1 MTIQQA
7 SRRGTYRQLA
17 VAAAATMSLSACV
30 STEPNPLGADGD
42 PCSVMVKSA
51 AALPTAATHAIL
63 IDRSGSTEADDPA
76 AFVPDWAASLR
87 PVIPI
92 GDGAKYLI
100 APFAG
105 GRHLSWPETP
115 LVAPQIRGTSRKQA
129 PIRAAVT
136 DCIAQQ
142 VERTML
148 KPGVPKKTD
157 ILGAFYAAG
166 TQLASTPGTAKH
178 IYMATDG
185 YPSEGC
191 AQVKIGREL
200 TGDDIAR
207 IVEGCRSELPQNL
220 RGITITIVGIGTSSS
235 KMHAAQ
241 PGAIASLARLW
252 DVLCHQMT
260 QTCTVRTG
268 APTDDVPT
276 PAAKAAG

>member
-1 MTIQQA
+1 MTVQQA
-7 SRRGTYRQLA
+7 WWRGIYPPLA
-17 VAAAATMSLSACV
+17 VAAMATMSLSACV
-30 STEPNPLGADGD
+30 STEPNLLNAGGD
-42 PCSVMVKSA
+42 SCGVMAKPT
-51 AALPTAATHAIL
+51 AALPTATIHAIL

-87 PVIPI
+87 AVIPI

-100 APFAG
+100 APFAS
-105 GRHLSWPETP
+105 GRHLSWPDTP

-136 DCIAQQ
+136 DCLAEQM
-142 VERTML
+142 ERTVL
-148 KPGVPKKTD
+148 KPGVRKRTD
-157 ILGAFYAAG
+157 ILGALYAAG
-166 TQLASTPGTAKH
+166 TQLVSMPGTAKH
-178 IYMATDG
+178 IYVATDG

-220 RGITITIVGIGTSSS
+220 RGITITIVGLGTSSS
-235 KMHAAQ
+235 KMHAAR

-252 DVLCHQMT
+252 DALCRQMT